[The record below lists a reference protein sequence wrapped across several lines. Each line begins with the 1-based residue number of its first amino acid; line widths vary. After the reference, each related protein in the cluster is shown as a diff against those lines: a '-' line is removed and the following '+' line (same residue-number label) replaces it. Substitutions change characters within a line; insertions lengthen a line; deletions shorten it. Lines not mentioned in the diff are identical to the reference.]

1 MAAPP
6 PFPDYLTNF
15 NQLSTR
21 LQQAIGTGRGHITA
35 LNTRNREF
43 REGIIQR
50 ITAINDTIAQ
60 IQPRLTALNAELLRL
75 RTQVGEN
82 TGRLQ
87 QNDATIAQ
95 LNARIQELERDL
107 AAVNGSS
114 QLDPANIRNRNDSV
128 VGLNN
133 RIRELEGRIQQLE
146 TRNANLE
153 RWNAEAERQIGIIT
167 PFINEAIVLLNSLN
181 GIGELSA
188 AQITDILQGLTTINT
203 SLQTIF
209 NGLPP
214 PPPDGRGGPGP
225 DPGRGGPGRGAP
237 GRGDGGR
244 ASGLLGRFFGS
255 RASQA
260 QQPSGTIVQQDGPE
274 QARVVREEINPGE
287 NISQEDRAEL
297 ERIAGEPPR
306 ERERER
312 ERTRERQGSS
322 SDDEYGGLYFGGRR
336 KSRRR
341 RYKKN
346 KIQKGGFVY
355 NPNNKHTF
363 RSKNHSSRTRS
374 RKTTTTSSHTTKSSR
389 RRAKRTRM

>member
-43 REGIIQR
+43 REGILQR

-60 IQPRLTALNAELLRL
+60 IQPRLTALNTELLRL
-75 RTQVGEN
+75 RTQVGDN
-82 TGRLQ
+82 IGRLQ
-87 QNDATIAQ
+87 QNDARIAQ

-114 QLDPANIRNRNDSV
+114 QLDPANIRNRNDAV

-153 RWNAEAERQIGIIT
+153 RWNAEAERQIGVIT
-167 PFINEAIVLLNSLN
+167 PFINDAIVLLNSLN

-188 AQITDILQGLTTINT
+188 AQITDILQRLTTINT

-214 PPPDGRGGPGP
+214 PPPDGRGAPGPGP
-225 DPGRGGPGRGAP
+225 DPGRGAP

-244 ASGLLGRFFGS
+244 ASGLWGRVFGS
-255 RASQA
+255 RAQA
-260 QQPSGTIVQQDGPE
+260 QSPSGTVVQQDGPE
-274 QARVVREEINPGE
+274 QGRVVREDVDSEEITPG
-287 NISQEDRAEL
+287 DRAEL
-297 ERIAGEPPR
+297 DRIAGER
-306 ERERER
+306 RISRQNSSASDDSERSRNN
-312 ERTRERQGSS
+312 
-322 SDDEYGGLYFGGRR
+322 SDDEYGGLYSGGRR

-346 KIQKGGFVY
+346 KMQKGGFVY

-374 RKTTTTSSHTTKSSR
+374 RKTTTSSSRTTKSSR
-389 RRAKRTRM
+389 RRAKRARM